1 MRAIPLSTP
10 GAAGIV
16 AIATAVWCCDFLC
29 LLCSFSAVH
38 AAIPWHGVLLA
49 YGVAQVA
56 GSVPIIPGGIG
67 IVEGSLAVI
76 LAAYGAGRVPAFSA
90 ALVFRIVSFWLAIA
104 VGWIS
109 IGVIALLARRQGRRD
124 AGQAGQDFRSSRHFR
139 LNELPARARARAPAP
154 ACRGRAAAI
163 SPAQGRKPDSATVLD
178 ASRPRDDRPP
188 SSRLRRPTSRSDPL
202 FKQVRATLV
211 VSFGQERFGLR
222 AAGRQK
228 SRARPLG
235 GEDPARDRCHVTRA

>member
-109 IGVIALLARRQGRRD
+109 IGVIALLARRQGQRD
-124 AGQAGQDFRSSRHFR
+124 AGQAGAGFPVIAA
-139 LNELPARARARAPAP
+139 LPP
-154 ACRGRAAAI
+154 
-163 SPAQGRKPDSATVLD
+163 
-178 ASRPRDDRPP
+178 
-188 SSRLRRPTSRSDPL
+188 
-202 FKQVRATLV
+202 
-211 VSFGQERFGLR
+211 E
-222 AAGRQK
+222 
-228 SRARPLG
+228 
-235 GEDPARDRCHVTRA
+235 